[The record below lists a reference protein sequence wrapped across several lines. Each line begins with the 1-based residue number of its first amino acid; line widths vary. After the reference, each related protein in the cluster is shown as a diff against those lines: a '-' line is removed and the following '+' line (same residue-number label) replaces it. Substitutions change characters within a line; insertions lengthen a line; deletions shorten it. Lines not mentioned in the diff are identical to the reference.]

1 MKMCRKKVWKKKW
14 KAKGNKKCAWKVKIY
29 EENHKIK
36 NQEQNFGKIKKLQT
50 NVIGCLNNEWIK

>member
-14 KAKGNKKCAWKVKIY
+14 KAKGNKKCAWKVKNY

-36 NQEQNFGKIKKLQT
+36 KLRT
-50 NVIGCLNNEWIK
+50 NVVGCLINEWIK

>member
-14 KAKGNKKCAWKVKIY
+14 KAKGNKKCAWKVKNY

-36 NQEQNFGKIKKLQT
+36 KLGAKLWKDKKNCEQML
-50 NVIGCLNNEWIK
+50 

>member
-14 KAKGNKKCAWKVKIY
+14 KAKGNKKCAWNVKNY

-36 NQEQNFGKIKKLQT
+36 NQEQNFGKIKKIA
-50 NVIGCLNNEWIK
+50 NKCYRMSK